1 MLHDMTFREYPGL
14 DVLATAVIMV
24 NDDFI
29 VSYANPA
36 AQNLFEVP
44 ARGFAGRQI
53 TDIFE
58 DANVLTASFDYAS
71 THNCSYT
78 AHDIWLNAQGRR
90 RLNLSCTVTPLE
102 SPAARFVV
110 EFQHSPQ
117 QSKAAKK
124 ERWLEQREENR
135 RFVRNLAH
143 EVRNPL
149 GGIRG
154 AAQLLEGEL
163 NSRSLTEY
171 TQVIIKE
178 ADRLHTILD
187 RLLAPSRLMSPSEVN
202 VHEALERVRSLVKA
216 EFPRGIKIERD
227 YDVSLPPVI
236 GHLEQL
242 IQALLNIVRNAAQA
256 LRDEGTIALRT
267 RAARQVTLGKIR
279 HPLAIMIQVIDDGPG
294 IPEAIE
300 ERMFHPLVSGRE
312 GGSGL
317 GLALAQELIHQHH
330 GIVECVSRPKDTRFS
345 ILLPVAKS

>member
-1 MLHDMTFREYPGL
+1 MSLREYPGL
-14 DVLATAVIMV
+14 DVLATVVIMLEE
-24 NDDFI
+24 DFS

-44 ARGFAGRQI
+44 LRGFAGRKI
-53 TDIFE
+53 SDIFE
-58 DANVLTASFDYAS
+58 DASVLLASADYARD
-71 THNCSYT
+71 HNCSYT
-78 AHDIWLNAQGRR
+78 AHDIVLNAPGRA

-102 SPAARFVV
+102 PTHARFMV
-110 EFQHSPQ
+110 EFQHTPHE
-117 QSKAAKK
+117 SKAARE
-124 ERWLEQREENR
+124 ERWLEQREDNR

-163 NSRSLTEY
+163 ASPALAEY

-178 ADRLHTILD
+178 ADRLKTILD
-187 RLLAPSRLMSPSEVN
+187 NMLTPSRLLSPSEVN

-216 EFPRGIKIERD
+216 EFPRGINIRRD
-227 YDVSLPPVI
+227 YDVSLPATV

-256 LRDEGTIALRT
+256 LRDEGTIVLKT
-267 RAARQVTLGKIR
+267 RAARQVTLGKKR

-294 IPEAIE
+294 IPESIE
-300 ERMFHPLVSGRE
+300 DKVFHPLVSGRE

-330 GIVECVSRPKDTRFS
+330 GVIECESRPKDTCFT
-345 ILLPVAKS
+345 ILLPALQT